1 MTNITLRAVK
11 GSPLTNN
18 EVDSNFNSL
27 NVYKVELTDSSGS
40 VIIPAGTTAERDQ
53 SPSSGYLR
61 YNTDNDKLEVY
72 ANSSWANIGENISS
86 ISYADGNITLTTS
99 DSSYTTALG
108 LVGGQGITYTAG
120 TGTIDITNTSVTAGT
135 YGSAAQVPVF
145 TVNAQGQIDSA
156 GSVAVAGVASFTF
169 DSATGNLTIGTA
181 DGGSFSTLT
190 TLDPYTTTDVTFA
203 KITGDS
209 ASLDGITFNA
219 QATPFAGNVTP
230 GSLWFDSDPQKG
242 LSFKPATPEGNTSLT
257 LNLGQ
262 ESVVFSHNATGETIP
277 NGTVVYVSGTAHG
290 IHPSITKAQ
299 ANVGSPGNLGVTT
312 MDIVDGAHGYVTRFG
327 LVRGLNTNGLSA
339 GADVWLSADSAGV
352 WTTTPVT
359 VDTGYPYHI
368 GKVVATDATE
378 GTILVDPFRENFEY
392 LRIQDRLRVTGGIE
406 GTTLAL
412 DSSMSMTPIAYANR
426 PAYVEGKMWYDGD
439 GQTMAFHTD
448 TEDYIQ
454 FVGERE
460 WVRGRNS
467 TGSTIL
473 KGTPVYTDGAH
484 IAGHPIHGHHPLI
497 HPADAADAAK
507 YEVIGIAGH
516 DIADGS
522 HGYVITRGWIDG
534 LNTASLVSGD
544 RLHLAAGGG
553 YQQAAA
559 TYPNYPV
566 DLGIAMTVD
575 SVGGNGSIYVDINS
589 HTLEQLRITG
599 SGRVDGNWTVGGNL
613 NVIGTTTSTLN
624 QSVIVPSQFILLL
637 DGDTLG
643 TAYQSVGGLNDATF
657 KGKYTGDANLFYFA
671 RISALDSIGAG
682 GDTIEWGI
690 SDSETMSYGSLV
702 GGYGYGLGFESDGGQ
717 TTWQLGVDGLRAP
730 LREGISLQFISRA
743 GHSDSDLWCAH
754 PVEIN
759 ADVGMIA
766 NYNPSGAGG
775 LLHTGVFRD
784 VTDSRWKFFDG
795 YDSALDSASTEVNT
809 ANAGFSL
816 ADIQFGTAYG
826 ALSGNASTATSATQL
841 TTARTIA
848 MSGDI
853 TAAGVAF
860 NGTGNISLTAA
871 ITAGSIINADINA
884 SAAIVDTK
892 LATISTAGKVQNGAT
907 TATSANTGSA
917 IVARDAS
924 GNFSAGTV
932 TAALTGA
939 VTGAVTT
946 TLVKFNDSD
955 ASNWVAFSGPH
966 SPAANVTWTLPNAD
980 GSSGQALVTNGGGT
994 LSWAAA
1000 GAVTTVDE
1008 ATNTNFLIH
1017 FDGTTSGAVT
1027 AIKHDTGLTYNPSTG
1042 TLAAA
1047 TFSGALTGN
1056 AATATQLATTRAIQV
1071 SGAVT
1076 GTANFDG
1083 SAGIN
1088 IVTTNTADPT
1098 ITLAGDLTGSV
1109 TLTNLASGTLTATIA
1124 ANSVALGTDTTGNYV
1139 GAGAVSGTG
1148 LSGSLAAEGGTFT
1161 VTSNATSANTAST
1174 IVARDASGNF
1184 TAGTITASLTG
1195 DVSGSSG
1202 STTGNAATATI
1213 LQTARTIGGV
1223 SFNGGAAINLPGVD
1237 TTGNQNTSGNA
1248 ATATYAAAVTLTADN
1263 ATAATNYPLFANA
1276 ATGNLSP
1283 RTDTGLTYNPSTG
1296 VLTSTTFSGAL
1307 SGNATTSSST
1317 TGNAAT
1323 ATVLATARAING
1335 VNFNGSG
1342 AITVTAAAGTLSG
1355 ATLAAG
1361 VTASSLTS
1369 VGTIATGTWQGSSI
1383 STTYT
1388 DAKVTAVNG
1397 VTGAVTAAQ
1406 LLTAIKTVDGTLSAL
1421 DADLL
1426 DGQHGTYYRI
1436 NVYNSAGTLL
1446 N

>member
-1 MTNITLRAVK
+1 MWW
-11 GSPLTNN
+11 
-18 EVDSNFNSL
+18 
-27 NVYKVELTDSSGS
+27 YCWY
-40 VIIPAGTTAERDQ
+40 Q
-53 SPSSGYLR
+53 
-61 YNTDNDKLEVY
+61 
-72 ANSSWANIGENISS
+72 
-86 ISYADGNITLTTS
+86 
-99 DSSYTTALG
+99 
-108 LVGGQGITYTAG
+108 
-120 TGTIDITNTSVTAGT
+120 

-219 QATPFAGNVTP
+219 QATPFAGDVTP

-242 LSFKPATPEGNTSLT
+242 LSFKPTTPEGNTELT
-257 LNLGQ
+257 LNIGQ
-262 ESVVFSHNATGETIP
+262 ETVVFSHNATGETIP

-290 IHPSITKAQ
+290 SHPSITKAQ

-327 LVRGLNTNGLSA
+327 LVRGLNTNGLA
-339 GADVWLSADSAGV
+339 EGADVYLSADSAGV

-359 VDTGYPYHI
+359 VDTGYPHHI
-368 GKVVATDATE
+368 GKVIAADATE

-392 LRIQDRLRVTGGIE
+392 LRIEDRLKVTGGIE
-406 GTTLAL
+406 GTTLML
-412 DSSMSMTPIAYANR
+412 DSSLNMGLIAYADR
-426 PAYVEGKMWYDGD
+426 PAYVESTMWYDAD
-439 GQTMAFHTD
+439 AQTYAFHTD
-448 TEDYIQ
+448 DSDYIQ

-484 IAGHPIHGHHPLI
+484 IAGHPIHGHHPLLY
-497 HPADAADAAK
+497 PADAADAAK

-534 LNTASLVSGD
+534 LDTSTLVSGD

-589 HTLEQLRITG
+589 HTQEQLRITG
-599 SGRVDGNWTVGGNL
+599 DGRVDGNWTVGGNL
-613 NVIGTTTSTLN
+613 NVIGVTTSTLN
-624 QSVIVPSQFILLL
+624 QSVVVPSQFILLL

-657 KGKYTGDANLFYFA
+657 KGKYTGDANQFYFA
-671 RISALDSIGAG
+671 RISAIDSAGAG
-682 GDTIEWGI
+682 GDTLEWGI
-690 SDSETMSYGSLV
+690 SDSEQMLYGSLA

-717 TTWQLGVDGLRAP
+717 ATWQLGVDGLLAP
-730 LREGISLQFISRA
+730 LRNGISLQVINVS
-743 GHSDSDLWCAH
+743 GHTDSDRWCAH

-795 YDSALDSASTEVNT
+795 YDSALDSASVEINT

-826 ALSGNASTATSATQL
+826 ALSGNASTATTAAAL

-853 TAAGVAF
+853 TATGVAF
-860 NGTGNISLTAA
+860 NGTGDISLTAA

-932 TAALTGA
+932 TAALSG
-939 VTGAVTT
+939 
-946 TLVKFNDSD
+946 N
-955 ASNWVAFSGPH
+955 ASTATSLESNRAFSI
-966 SPAANVTWTLPNAD
+966 
-980 GSSGQALVTNGGGT
+980 SG
-994 LSWAAA
+994 
-1000 GAVTTVDE
+1000 D
-1008 ATNTNFLIH
+1008 
-1017 FDGTTSGAVT
+1017 
-1027 AIKHDTGLTYNPSTG
+1027 
-1042 TLAAA
+1042 
-1047 TFSGALTGN
+1047 
-1056 AATATQLATTRAIQV
+1056 
-1071 SGAVT
+1071 
-1076 GTANFDG
+1076 
-1083 SAGIN
+1083 
-1088 IVTTNTADPT
+1088 
-1098 ITLAGDLTGSV
+1098 
-1109 TLTNLASGTLTATIA
+1109 
-1124 ANSVALGTDTTGNYV
+1124 
-1139 GAGAVSGTG
+1139 
-1148 LSGSLAAEGGTFT
+1148 
-1161 VTSNATSANTAST
+1161 
-1174 IVARDASGNF
+1174 
-1184 TAGTITASLTG
+1184 ITAS
-1195 DVSGSSG
+1195 
-1202 STTGNAATATI
+1202 
-1213 LQTARTIGGV
+1213 
-1223 SFNGGAAINLPGVD
+1223 
-1237 TTGNQNTSGNA
+1237 
-1248 ATATYAAAVTLTADN
+1248 
-1263 ATAATNYPLFANA
+1263 
-1276 ATGNLSP
+1276 
-1283 RTDTGLTYNPSTG
+1283 
-1296 VLTSTTFSGAL
+1296 
-1307 SGNATTSSST
+1307 
-1317 TGNAAT
+1317 
-1323 ATVLATARAING
+1323 G

-1342 AITVTAAAGTLSG
+1342 AVELVSAITTGSIINTDINASAAIADTK
-1355 ATLAAG
+1355 LA
-1361 VTASSLTS
+1361 
-1369 VGTIATGTWQGSSI
+1369 TIATTGKVSNSA
-1383 STTYT
+1383 TTAT
-1388 DAKVTAVNG
+1388 NAF
-1397 VTGAVTAAQ
+1397 
-1406 LLTAIKTVDGTLSAL
+1406 LGTLVQE
-1421 DADLL
+1421 LL
-1426 DGQHGTYYRI
+1426 LLLYQVMLLLQQH
-1436 NVYNSAGTLL
+1436 
-1446 N
+1446 